1 MKCRMRSRADEKINH
16 IVRDCPKF
24 AQKEYKRRHD
34 WTGRCIEQMGLMLNQ
49 NDMSINQI
57 RSLRVTLVKTFAVF
71 LYIL

>member
-1 MKCRMRSRADEKINH
+1 MRKINH
-16 IVRDCPKF
+16 IVRECPKL

-34 WTGRCIEQMGLMLNQ
+34 WTGMCIEQMGFMLNQ

-57 RSLRVTLVKTFAVF
+57 RSLRVTLVKTFAIF